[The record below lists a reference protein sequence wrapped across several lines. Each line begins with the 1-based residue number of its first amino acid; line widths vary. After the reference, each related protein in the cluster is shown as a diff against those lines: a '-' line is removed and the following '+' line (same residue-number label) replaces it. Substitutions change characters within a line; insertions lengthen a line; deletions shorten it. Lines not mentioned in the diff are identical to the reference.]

1 MFKPIAT
8 EKAPAAI
15 GPYSQGTTVD
25 NLVFSSG
32 QIPVN
37 PLTKSMPEGIADQAR
52 QSLNNVKAVIEAGG
66 SSMSKVF
73 KVNVF
78 LADMGDFAAVNE
90 VYKEFFSAPYP
101 ARSCVAVAALPL
113 GARVEIEAIAV
124 TYCPCLPSAAAPE
137 AALVLTTRARE
148 SGPSSFP
155 RVRT

>member
-78 LADMGDFAAVNE
+78 LADFIDL
-90 VYKEFFSAPYP
+90 SA
-101 ARSCVAVAALPL
+101 
-113 GARVEIEAIAV
+113 
-124 TYCPCLPSAAAPE
+124 
-137 AALVLTTRARE
+137 
-148 SGPSSFP
+148 SSTLCRKNSFLICSSSSTM
-155 RVRT
+155 R

>member
-90 VYKEFFSAPYP
+90 VYKEFFSASYP

-124 TYCPCLPSAAAPE
+124 K
-137 AALVLTTRARE
+137 
-148 SGPSSFP
+148 
-155 RVRT
+155 

>member
-90 VYKEFFSAPYP
+90 VYKKYFAAPYP
-101 ARSCVAVAALPL
+101 ARSCVEVSKLPKGALIEVEVIAAK
-113 GARVEIEAIAV
+113 
-124 TYCPCLPSAAAPE
+124 
-137 AALVLTTRARE
+137 
-148 SGPSSFP
+148 
-155 RVRT
+155 